1 MNKIGEKYLPI
12 GTVVMLKGASK
23 RVMVT
28 GFCTIKRDNKNE
40 IWDYT
45 GCMYPEGT
53 LASNQ
58 TCLFNHDQIEK
69 IYYFGLI
76 DEEEEKFKVQL
87 NKLLVEEKER
97 IEKRQAENNEE
108 Q

>member
-28 GFCTIKRDNKNE
+28 GFCAIKGNNKNRM
-40 IWDYT
+40 WDYT
-45 GCMYPEGT
+45 GCMYPEGF
-53 LASNQ
+53 LSSNQ

-76 DEEEEKFKVQL
+76 DEEEEKFKAEL
-87 NKLLVEEKER
+87 NKMIDETQNQNK
-97 IEKRQAENNEE
+97 I
-108 Q
+108 